1 MGLPMHRGLT
11 ISVVIPCYN
20 EQEGIKRV
28 IGSMPPQVDEI
39 VVVDN
44 NSTDATADVARNL
57 GAVVVREPKQGY
69 GYAYQAGLPL
79 ATGDII
85 ATADGDGTYPTHCI
99 PMIIDYLL
107 DRDLDFVSA
116 CRFPLKDRRSM
127 HLRNVLGNKL
137 LTLAMNALHRVSVK
151 DALSGMWVF
160 RRHCLGKMKLTSGG
174 MPFTEEIKIE
184 AILHPQLEFGEYH
197 IPYSERIGHSKLAVW
212 RDGARMLLFLLERR
226 LRR

>member
-1 MGLPMHRGLT
+1 MHRGLT
-11 ISVVIPCYN
+11 ISVAIPCHN
-20 EQEGIKRV
+20 EEEGIEHVLRNL
-28 IGSMPPQVDEI
+28 PPHVDE
-39 VVVDN
+39 VVVIDN
-44 NSTDATADVARNL
+44 NSTDGTADVARTL
-57 GAVVVREPKQGY
+57 GAIVVTEPKQGY
-69 GYAYQAGLPL
+69 GYAYQSGLPL

-99 PMIIDYLL
+99 PKIVDYLL
-107 DRDLDFVSA
+107 DSDLDFVSA
-116 CRFPLKDRRSM
+116 CRFPLKNRRAM

-137 LTLAMNALHRVSVK
+137 LTVAMNALYRFSVK
-151 DALSGMWVF
+151 DSLSGMWVF

-184 AILHPQLEFGEYH
+184 AILHPQIEFGEYH
-197 IPYSERIGHSKLAVW
+197 IPYFERIGRSKLAAW